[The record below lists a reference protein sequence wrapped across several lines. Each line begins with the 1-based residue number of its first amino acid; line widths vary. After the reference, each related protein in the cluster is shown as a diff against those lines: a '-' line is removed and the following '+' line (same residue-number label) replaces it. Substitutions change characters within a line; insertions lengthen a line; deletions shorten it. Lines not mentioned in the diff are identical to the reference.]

1 VWLGFCA
8 VLVYESPKVQDQV
21 VGLPL
26 DVSVKDTGW
35 LTAMV
40 PAGTVKLGAVVA
52 VVEVEESLR
61 PAQPTKLSPTSRWKR
76 TAWDLKRLMTNS
88 W

>member
-1 VWLGFCA
+1 
-8 VLVYESPKVQDQV
+8 VLVPPSPKVQAQD

-26 DVSVKDTGW
+26 DVSVNDTDW

-40 PAGTVKLGAVVA
+40 PGGTAKLGVGAA
-52 VVEVEESLR
+52 DVEVEDELL
-61 PAQPTKLSPTSRWKR
+61 PAQPTKLRPTSRWKR
-76 TAWDLKRLMTNS
+76 TAWDLTRLMMNS